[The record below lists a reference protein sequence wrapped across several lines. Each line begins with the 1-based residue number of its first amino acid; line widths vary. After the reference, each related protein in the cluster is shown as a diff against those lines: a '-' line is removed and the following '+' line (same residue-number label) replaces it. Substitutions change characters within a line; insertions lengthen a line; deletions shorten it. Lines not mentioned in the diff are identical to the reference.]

1 MDNLNKFSTAVFVLS
16 CLISPHAFSSDHMA
30 MIDLMPYTSATSE
43 PDHEGKLKPCI
54 AGKNTA
60 ACGVLGFKVSGQSRV
75 IQVLNR
81 GPATI
86 NKLSCLL
93 SAFGPYLT
101 SLIPVNSCTG
111 AVGCNPLAPGCT
123 CTYTIT
129 PGGTATP
136 LNQNINVTIQGNNS
150 NVLTTQIAVVDYG
163 SVYQGG
169 IVFSI
174 DDTTSPTGSIG
185 GKVIS
190 QQDVYMPP
198 PNPAFT
204 VYPWDFNVA
213 PALIG
218 VSSLTNGAGNTASII
233 NSLGACSS
241 YSTCGYAAGVCKTQF
256 PTSNGYTDWY
266 LPAICELSS
275 QIVADPVLTACPPAA
290 PITTVQALY
299 NAGKISLD
307 NFPYWSSTEYTASP
321 QTQGYTINMVT
332 TTPLGVTKNLVG
344 TPAANL
350 PDTRCVRVLQ

>member
-1 MDNLNKFSTAVFVLS
+1 MDNLNKFSQALFVFS
-16 CLISPHAFSSDHMA
+16 CLISSQALCHDRMA
-30 MIDLMPYTSATSE
+30 MIDLVPYTSATQE
-43 PDHEGKLKPCI
+43 ADPEGKLKPCI
-54 AGKNTA
+54 ASENTA
-60 ACGVLGFKVSGQSRV
+60 ACGVLGFAVNGQNRV

-86 NKLSCLL
+86 NKLSCIL

-123 CTYTIT
+123 CTFTIT

-136 LNQNINVTIQGNNS
+136 LNQNINVTIRGNNS

-174 DDTTSPTGSIG
+174 NDATSPTGSIG

-190 QQDVYMPP
+190 QQDIYVPP
-198 PNPAFT
+198 LPSNT
-204 VYPWDFNVA
+204 VFPWDFNA
-213 PALIG
+213 SPALIG
-218 VSSLTNGAGNTASII
+218 ASSLTNGATNTNSII
-233 NSLGACSS
+233 SSIGSCSS
-241 YSTCGYAAGVCKTQF
+241 YSTCGFAAGVCKTQF
-256 PTSNGYTDWY
+256 PGYNGFNDWY

-275 QIVADPVLTACPPAA
+275 QIVADPVLNACPPAV
-290 PITTVQALY
+290 PITTVQALR
-299 NAGKISLD
+299 NAGKITLD
-307 NFPYWSSTEYTASP
+307 NFPYWSSTEYNFTP
-321 QTQGYTINMVT
+321 QTQAYAININT
-332 TTPLGVTKNLVG
+332 TTALAVNKNLVG
-344 TPAANL
+344 TPAADL